1 MDFFVL
7 TSRTL
12 PSSVTPLLSR
22 IQSHPRAVAAALVV
36 SALVPWVI
44 GNYRAFIALGK
55 GGLPSNPIGYSIAM
69 IAKPF
74 GKETT
79 STSCYDKDEDKSTWL
94 QDPQSIP
101 ERRGERPRTGWHFLP
116 HRQVDRL
123 PSQEAKKKLDAIFA
137 KRAKDNTHIV
147 ELAVSPHERMHDA
160 MVVASSVVSPH
171 KVADHALREIAH
183 IHPEIDYSLHVTLS
197 PQDCKLVIEHG
208 WGERHPL
215 SGTKALP
222 KEYLL
227 IYAPRDDE
235 ELEVVD
241 RIIVAT
247 IGYMTGRR
255 DVH

>member
-1 MDFFVL
+1 MDFSVL
-7 TSRTL
+7 TSRAL

-22 IQSHPRAVAAALVV
+22 VQSHPRTVAAALVV

-55 GGLPSNPIGYSIAM
+55 GATIALSSHSGKVVFHQTPSNPIGYSIAM
-69 IAKPF
+69 IAKRLI
-74 GKETT
+74 KRQ
-79 STSCYDKDEDKSTWL
+79 L
-94 QDPQSIP
+94 NIP

-123 PSQEAKKKLDAIFA
+123 PSQEAKKKLNAIFA

-160 MVVASSVVSPH
+160 MVIASSVASPH
-171 KVADHALREIAH
+171 KAADHAPREIAH

-197 PQDCKLVIEHG
+197 PQDCKLVIERG

-227 IYAPRDDE
+227 IYSPRDDE